1 MRGNYNIDEE
11 PLPAG
16 WRLALTDCFWSGKP
30 VISSLHRVQHVIIW
44 KTCDQQTKLHLIRQS
59 CIKYMEVE
67 KAFGTSL
74 TSNKTDVIFSQNC
87 IQHVSLFKGFDQFI
101 SSLERLTFI
110 LSLDESLQGILLWL
124 ETSYSF
130 GSIDY
135 TLLIVLLW
143 LNVIHTKRMFSWINQ
158 SFAKKKQVFSISR
171 FWPQKMHRR
180 KMYFT
185 SLIFTIG
192 LIHLTYWF
200 NLCWNLLPFFC
211 MFN

>member
-30 VISSLHRVQHVIIW
+30 VISSLHRVQHVIIRE
-44 KTCDQQTKLHLIRQS
+44 TCDQQTKLHLIRQS

-74 TSNKTDVIFSQNC
+74 LTWCDLFTKLHSTCEFIQKIWSIHLIFRTFNFYT
-87 IQHVSLFKGFDQFI
+87 ITGWI
-101 SSLERLTFI
+101 SSWDSLVTRNKLFNWQHRLHT
-110 LSLDESLQGILLWL
+110 
-124 ETSYSF
+124 
-130 GSIDY
+130 IDCV
-135 TLLIVLLW
+135 IVAQC
-143 LNVIHTKRMFSWINQ
+143 HSHKEMFSWINQ
-158 SFAKKKQVFSISR
+158 SFAKKQVFSISR

-192 LIHLTYWF
+192 FTIKINSF
-200 NLCWNLLPFFC
+200 NLLI
-211 MFN
+211 

>member
-1 MRGNYNIDEE
+1 MRQSLCQLVGVWRWLIAFDQGNLWSVHFIVSNM
-11 PLPAG
+11 
-16 WRLALTDCFWSGKP
+16 WSSGKP
-30 VISSLHRVQHVIIW
+30 VTSKLNCIWSGHLVSSIW
-44 KTCDQQTKLHLIRQS
+44 RQRRLT
-59 CIKYMEVE
+59 
-67 KAFGTSL
+67 FGTSL
-74 TSNKTDVIFSQNC
+74 TSDVIFSLNC

-110 LSLDESLQGILLWL
+110 LSLDESLHGILLWL
-124 ETSYSF
+124 ETSYSI

-158 SFAKKKQVFSISR
+158 SFAKKQVFSISR

-192 LIHLTYWF
+192 FTIKINSF
-200 NLCWNLLPFFC
+200 NLWI
-211 MFN
+211 